1 MIRAATGAKREI
13 YCRSI
18 CLAFTVD
25 IITANVS
32 PLWKSSRPRRSILR
46 QFYCHRRHQ
55 GPLRPETY
63 SPSLKF
69 SAPNMLGNPFYGAHL
84 KTNGRWHQILN
95 PVSSDTAPPTCLWTL
110 VQISLGKGVGWG
122 VGGVWGW
129 QALKK
134 FEESEL
140 ADAGEAFA
148 RNKRTT
154 LKPMEREL
162 WKEQLGRKV
171 KELKRK
177 MFEK

>member
-1 MIRAATGAKREI
+1 M
-13 YCRSI
+13 
-18 CLAFTVD
+18 
-25 IITANVS
+25 
-32 PLWKSSRPRRSILR
+32 
-46 QFYCHRRHQ
+46 
-55 GPLRPETY
+55 
-63 SPSLKF
+63 
-69 SAPNMLGNPFYGAHL
+69 
-84 KTNGRWHQILN
+84 
-95 PVSSDTAPPTCLWTL
+95 
-110 VQISLGKGVGWG
+110 SLGKGVGWG

-171 KELKRK
+171 ERIEKEN
-177 MFEK
+177 M

>member
-1 MIRAATGAKREI
+1 M
-13 YCRSI
+13 
-18 CLAFTVD
+18 
-25 IITANVS
+25 
-32 PLWKSSRPRRSILR
+32 
-46 QFYCHRRHQ
+46 
-55 GPLRPETY
+55 
-63 SPSLKF
+63 
-69 SAPNMLGNPFYGAHL
+69 
-84 KTNGRWHQILN
+84 
-95 PVSSDTAPPTCLWTL
+95 
-110 VQISLGKGVGWG
+110 
-122 VGGVWGW
+122 GGGEVWGW

-171 KELKRK
+171 KELKQK